1 MVMIIFFTFFPPNI
15 IIYVL
20 NIARTMKKMSVNE
33 LRDLSLRTIIN
44 ELDLIKKEVIIQ

>member
-1 MVMIIFFTFFPPNI
+1 MVMIIFFTFFPLNI

-33 LRDLSLRTIIN
+33 LRDLTIIN
-44 ELDLIKKEVIIQ
+44 ELDLIKREVIIQ